1 MTVIL
6 GISAF
11 YHDSAV
17 ALIRDGEIV
26 AAAQEERF
34 TRIKGDSSFPAHAI
48 DYCMRAGMVT
58 ERDIDHVVFYEHPL
72 THFER
77 LLTIC
82 HLSAPDSLKNYLQAF
97 PVWLTNKLWM
107 DRVIAR
113 EMGWEK
119 PVQFCDHHLSHAAAA
134 FYPSPFEEAAILTID
149 GVGEWSTTTFGV
161 GKGNHIK
168 LIKEIRFPNSI
179 GLLYSAFTHFTGFK
193 INSGEYKLMGLA
205 PYGKPKYAGLIL
217 EKLIYVGDD
226 GAVRLNQRYFDY
238 VGGLR
243 MINDSFSDLFGG
255 PPREPEAEIT
265 QREMDIA
272 ASIQS
277 VLNDVVIR
285 MARYVKQETG
295 ARHLVLAG
303 GVALN
308 VVSTGLL
315 SREGI
320 FEEIWIQPAAGDAGS
335 SLGAA
340 LWYWHQALGNARQ
353 VRRPDG
359 MQGSFLG
366 PAIQPESVADD
377 RTLEAL
383 GATWELLSEHHLQER
398 AAKLIADGKVIAIA
412 RGRME
417 WGPRALGARSILGD
431 ARSPRMQSHMNR
443 KIKFRESF
451 RPFAPMVLAEDA
463 ALYFDIAQESPYML
477 LAYPVR
483 QGRRTAIKEEEQ
495 QLWGIELLNV
505 PRSDIPAVTHVDYS
519 ARVQTI
525 DPMRNPFIYG
535 VLSAFKRQTG
545 CSVIINTSFNVRG
558 EPIVNTIED
567 AYRCFMATDIDC
579 LVAGNRLM
587 ERDKQN
593 KIPMTE
599 NERQAWLRRFDL
611 D

>member
-483 QGRRTAIKEEEQ
+483 QDRRTAIKEEEQ

>member
-1 MTVIL
+1 
-6 GISAF
+6 
-11 YHDSAV
+11 
-17 ALIRDGEIV
+17 
-26 AAAQEERF
+26 
-34 TRIKGDSSFPAHAI
+34 
-48 DYCMRAGMVT
+48 
-58 ERDIDHVVFYEHPL
+58 
-72 THFER
+72 
-77 LLTIC
+77 
-82 HLSAPDSLKNYLQAF
+82 
-97 PVWLTNKLWM
+97 
-107 DRVIAR
+107 
-113 EMGWEK
+113 
-119 PVQFCDHHLSHAAAA
+119 
-134 FYPSPFEEAAILTID
+134 
-149 GVGEWSTTTFGV
+149 
-161 GKGNHIK
+161 
-168 LIKEIRFPNSI
+168 
-179 GLLYSAFTHFTGFK
+179 
-193 INSGEYKLMGLA
+193 
-205 PYGKPKYAGLIL
+205 
-217 EKLIYVGDD
+217 
-226 GAVRLNQRYFDY
+226 
-238 VGGLR
+238 
-243 MINDSFSDLFGG
+243 
-255 PPREPEAEIT
+255 
-265 QREMDIA
+265 
-272 ASIQS
+272 
-277 VLNDVVIR
+277 
-285 MARYVKQETG
+285 
-295 ARHLVLAG
+295 
-303 GVALN
+303 
-308 VVSTGLL
+308 
-315 SREGI
+315 
-320 FEEIWIQPAAGDAGS
+320 
-335 SLGAA
+335 
-340 LWYWHQALGNARQ
+340 
-353 VRRPDG
+353 

-483 QGRRTAIKEEEQ
+483 QDRRTAIKEEEQ

>member
-11 YHDSAV
+11 YHDSAA

-34 TRIKGDSSFPAHAI
+34 TRKKGDPSFPVHSI
-48 DYCMRAGMVT
+48 DYCLRAGMVT

-149 GVGEWSTTTFGV
+149 GVGEWSTTTFGI

-205 PYGKPKYAGLIL
+205 PYGKPKYVDLIL

-243 MINDSFSDLFGG
+243 MTNDSFSDLFGG

-277 VLNDVVIR
+277 VLNDVVIK

-315 SREGI
+315 SREGL

-340 LWYWHQALGNARQ
+340 LWYWHHALGNARQ

-366 PAIQPESVADD
+366 PAIQPESDADD
-377 RTLEAL
+377 RILETL
-383 GATWELLSEHHLQER
+383 GATWESLPEQQLQEQI
-398 AAKLIADGKVIAIA
+398 ALLIASGKVVAVA

-463 ALYFDIAQESPYML
+463 ASYFDIMQESPYML

-483 QGRRTAIKEEEQ
+483 QDRRIAIAEEKQ
-495 QLWGIELLNV
+495 NLWGIELLNV
-505 PRSDIPAVTHVDYS
+505 PKSDIPAVTHVDYS

-525 DPMRNPFIYG
+525 DPIRNPFIYG

-567 AYRCFMATDIDC
+567 AYRCFMATDIDY
-579 LVAGNRLM
+579 LVAGNRLL
-587 ERDKQN
+587 ERSKQN
-593 KIPMTE
+593 HIPMTE